1 MARGLCCGRCRG
13 LGPRACSLRRGATTR
28 GCRASAYSAGGP
40 GTGVIVSSPA
50 ALWPIYHA
58 VPDGSVTA
66 SRSWSYGRVGK
77 QPTRTRLPLLP
88 SLPFHCP
95 RCRRVRGSI
104 RLESS
109 IRCHRGRRRCRLR
122 FASIGFVTRFRGAY
136 LALTDCRRI
145 DTRWRRG
152 YPDASAW

>member
-1 MARGLCCGRCRG
+1 MARGLYCGRRRG
-13 LGPRACSLRRGATTR
+13 LGPRACGLRTGATAC

-40 GTGVIVSSPA
+40 GTGMIVSSPA
-50 ALWPIYHA
+50 ALCPIYHA

-66 SRSWSYGRVGK
+66 SRSWSCGRVGK
-77 QPTRTRLPLLP
+77 QPSRTRLPLLP

-109 IRCHRGRRRCRLR
+109 IRRDRVRRRCRLR
-122 FASIGFVTRFRGAY
+122 LASIGFVTRFRGAS
-136 LALTDCRRI
+136 LALTDCRRT

-152 YPDASAW
+152 YPDAAEW